1 MADGGYLAAPAAPPS
16 RPTRARHPGTCSF
29 VEAAEPVQPGAGGL
43 SGPQFPAGSTPSGAG
58 SQNWKGSGG
67 CGAVGAESAGL
78 RGLRAPL
85 ALLLSPCSGGAEGS
99 AEGDVLSR
107 RRGLG
112 YRLRRD
118 PGLGESNKLPADAA
132 APGLGASPGP
142 RPPAG
147 ASRCPRGTAGDQP
160 VCWTRTFG
168 RIGAPRKWEMTKMR
182 LEVYHFHKK
191 ISLLLL
197 QEHVVSAIVGI

>member
-67 CGAVGAESAGL
+67 CGAVGAESAG
-78 RGLRAPL
+78 
-85 ALLLSPCSGGAEGS
+85 
-99 AEGDVLSR
+99 
-107 RRGLG
+107 
-112 YRLRRD
+112 LRRD